1 MSAPRLPE
9 DLELLLT
16 DEPVL
21 DIYAHGPW
29 RVPDGLYGRLRE
41 RAVEFNGDPRAV
53 VLTRQ
58 LSDFYGADT
67 STAGAELW
75 SLLTF
80 LLGASAVR
88 AGTRGDV
95 EYEVLSAFLAVPEP
109 AVRDPLAWF
118 SQGGRWRPPG
128 QWLREPAGD
137 DRQRRQV
144 MYDLA
149 RAALDVLEGLEPLEP
164 RRRALVALFDRHAAD
179 AALREADLAVPH
191 ERLDEVWTGRL
202 TGPEL
207 ALLPELA
214 GPVGHLDWVC
224 SGLAAVHR
232 RLLAAVGDGD
242 GLETALAR
250 LLLAAADD
258 PQACVVPPEMAVA
271 LGAPGYEQLCERLR
285 AARPEFAVE
294 RWQRDVRGW
303 LARGMVAGEVAA
315 CRAWLDMGARLTGV
329 VQGLPDPATNPRCR
343 LPISAFQLDLR
354 RLFAPRRVPNA
365 LAALPE
371 PEPRPS
377 EQAATGQAAE
387 QADGPDE
394 NGGEG
399 KAARP
404 VPPAVEGEPLVGQ
417 PDLMRALRAAL
428 GGRISGRRALR
439 LLVSGP
445 EGTGKGTAAE
455 LAERALIECGAIR
468 EALWVSDQ
476 VFAALTVSDAVLWL
490 QARVRDCVEGRML
503 LVVDDLERMAAHER
517 CGPAAVEELRRLMAR
532 SPGLDVI
539 ALCRADGDRRLFKV
553 NPALV
558 RAFEVAR
565 TTDFTAAGHA
575 ELFRRAL
582 AAHGLETTGEAADV
596 AGELLARTPPTL
608 NLRGARLVEQVV
620 AQSAAAALARVRA
633 SGEPAEGP
641 LRVTRDD
648 LPQQPLSGHNGDP
661 LAELDAMIGIGPVK
675 DEVHALVAEAKA
687 VQLRREA
694 GMPASARPRHLA
706 FAGNSGTGRR
716 TVAGLLG
723 RLYAG
728 LGVLSS
734 GHLVEVERGDLQ
746 GDFPGESALRMRR
759 AAERAHGGV
768 LLVHDAHLA
777 KADPAHGR
785 EALDALV
792 TTMQANPD
800 DLVVVLTGP
809 SDALPDLLREN
820 PDLAAQF
827 PLTVHFPDLGDQE
840 LVELFAARAAA
851 AGFALADGT
860 LDKVARLV
868 RTAPRGPGFANA
880 GLALGLLDQA
890 VAMQGRR
897 VLADDV
903 VDDTERLDEIL
914 PEDVPDA
921 LTAGPGRGSDDP
933 RGEIARLIGLAAV
946 KEEVEHLVAEAK
958 AAPMRERANQRLPQ
972 PSRHMVFTGNPGT
985 AKTTIARLIAA
996 VYAELGLLSSGHLV
1010 EVTRANLVAE
1020 YVGQTAPRVRAVV
1033 ERALGGVLF
1042 IDEAYTLTQA
1052 TGDGRDFGAEAV
1064 AELLLRMEEH
1074 RSDLVVIVAGY
1085 GEQMEE
1091 FLNSNPGLRERF
1103 PKKVHFP
1110 DYSDEELIEI
1120 FEYMAGGHGFVLAD
1134 GVLETLERRLAA
1146 HKRDK
1151 AFGNARLVRNLLE
1164 GAISRQGRRITEA
1177 EREDPGSVGPAEV
1190 RLLRPEDL
1198 PPAIGPRPYP
1208 TGFFGFRD
1216 VPENR

>member
-29 RVPDGLYGRLRE
+29 RVPDGLYEGLRE
-41 RAVEFNGDPRAV
+41 RAVEFNRDPRAV

-58 LSDFYGADT
+58 LSDFYGTGT

-95 EYEVLSAFLAVPEP
+95 EYEVLSDFLAVPEP

-144 MYDLA
+144 MYELA
-149 RAALDVLEGLEPLEP
+149 RAALEVLEGLEPLEP

-179 AALREADLAVPH
+179 PALAEADLAVPH

-202 TGPEL
+202 TEPEL
-207 ALLPELA
+207 TLLPELA
-214 GPVGHLDWVC
+214 GPVGYLDWVC

-232 RLLAAVGDGD
+232 RLLEAVGDGD
-242 GLETALAR
+242 RPETALAR

-258 PQACVVPPEMAVA
+258 PQACVVPPEASAA
-271 LGAPGYEQLCERLR
+271 LGTAGYEQLCDRLR
-285 AARPEFAVE
+285 ALRPEFAVE

-303 LARGMVAGEVAA
+303 LARGMAAGEVAA

-365 LAALPE
+365 LVALAE
-371 PEPRPS
+371 AKPRA
-377 EQAATGQAAE
+377 QE
-387 QADGPDE
+387 QADGE
-394 NGGEG
+394 AAGTAGTAGEG
-399 KAARP
+399 AAGHQAAQAL
-404 VPPAVEGEPLVGQ
+404 PPAVEEEPLVGQ

-439 LLVSGP
+439 LLITGP

-455 LAERALIECGAIR
+455 LAERALIECGAVR

-517 CGPAAVEELRRLMAR
+517 CGAAAVEELRRLMAR

-539 ALCRADGDRRLFKV
+539 ALCRTGGDGRLFKV

-558 RAFEVAR
+558 RAFEAAR
-565 TTDFTAAGHA
+565 TTDFTAADYA

-582 AAHGLETTGEAADV
+582 AAHGLEATGEAAAI
-596 AGELLARTPPTL
+596 AGELLARTPPML

-620 AQSAAAALARVRA
+620 AQSTAAALARVRS
-633 SGEPAEGP
+633 SGEPAGEP
-641 LRVTRDD
+641 LRITRED
-648 LPQQPLSGHNGDP
+648 LPQQPLSGHDGDP
-661 LAELDAMIGIGPVK
+661 LAELKAMIGIGPVK
-675 DEVHALVAEAKA
+675 EEVQALVAEAKA

-694 GMPASARPRHLA
+694 GMPDSARPRHLA
-706 FAGNSGTGRR
+706 FAGNPGTGRR

-728 LGVLSS
+728 LGVLTS

-746 GDFPGESALRMRR
+746 GDFPGDSALKMRR

-768 LLVHDAHLA
+768 LLVRDAHLA
-777 KADPAHGR
+777 RADPAHGR

-792 TTMQANPD
+792 ATMQANPD

-809 SDALPDLLREN
+809 PDALPELLREN

-827 PLTVHFPDLGDQE
+827 PLTVRFPDLGDEE
-840 LVELFAARAAA
+840 LAELFRRRAKA
-851 AGFALADGT
+851 AGFALAAGT
-860 LDKVARLV
+860 FDKVARLV

-880 GLALGLLDQA
+880 GLVLGLLDQA

-921 LTAGPGRGSDDP
+921 LTGHPGRGSDDP
-933 RGEIARLIGLAAV
+933 RGEIGRLVGLAAV
-946 KEEVEHLVAEAK
+946 KEEVEHLVAEAR
-958 AAPMRERANQRLPQ
+958 AVPMRERANQRLPQ

-996 VYAELGLLSSGHLV
+996 VYAEQNLLSSGHLV

-1052 TGDGRDFGAEAV
+1052 AGDSRDFGNEAV
-1064 AELLLRMEEH
+1064 AELLRLMEEH

-1085 GEQMEE
+1085 GEQMEQ
-1091 FLNSNPGLRERF
+1091 FLDSNPGLRERF

-1110 DYSDEELIEI
+1110 DYSNDELIEI
-1120 FEYMAGGHGFVLAD
+1120 FEYMAAAQGFQLAED
-1134 GVLETLERRLAA
+1134 VRGALEELLAKHERDRS
-1146 HKRDK
+1146 
-1151 AFGNARLVRNLLE
+1151 FGNARLMRNLLE
-1164 GAISRQGRRITEA
+1164 GAISRQGRRLTEA
-1177 EREDPGSVGPAEV
+1177 EEGRPGSVGPDEV
-1190 RLLRPEDL
+1190 RLLRKEDL
-1198 PPAIGPRPYP
+1198 PEDTGPRHRRP
-1208 TGFFGFRD
+1208 GFFGFKD
-1216 VPENR
+1216 VIEKR